1 MKREESGTKQL
12 FGQSESSET
21 QYLSPPFV
29 WFVRIFCHADDFY
42 AALVFAPS
50 SLSVS
55 PSPARI
61 DLDFPSFKASLPSL
75 TKFDGNNFL
84 SVSSP
89 ADQPQQGAR
98 HAACCAYGQSA
109 VGQVTLSVGVRAET
123 ERKNWRPISRSLLS
137 AGADVVSVR
146 RCYANKTTA
155 PSL

>member
-61 DLDFPSFKASLPSL
+61 DLDFPL
-75 TKFDGNNFL
+75 
-84 SVSSP
+84 V
-89 ADQPQQGAR
+89 
-98 HAACCAYGQSA
+98 
-109 VGQVTLSVGVRAET
+109 
-123 ERKNWRPISRSLLS
+123 
-137 AGADVVSVR
+137 
-146 RCYANKTTA
+146 
-155 PSL
+155 